1 MVFPGHM
8 GFLTKL
14 LWNENADGEGN
25 ERCLGGVSRPC
36 LRFVEHA
43 RRGIKGHMDESDAL
57 GSVETTSRDSCG
69 PGVLGGLEVE
79 GHTLL
84 RPGSH
89 TGVRLVRKRVQ

>member
-1 MVFPGHM
+1 
-8 GFLTKL
+8 
-14 LWNENADGEGN
+14 
-25 ERCLGGVSRPC
+25 
-36 LRFVEHA
+36 
-43 RRGIKGHMDESDAL
+43 MDESDAL